1 VSTIN
6 YKEAAMGSFNPN
18 PGQGINPELKQ
29 QTIFQ
34 ELNPGEKTV
43 ISRLI
48 NSIYY
53 FIDCVFILKIKDKY
67 RLVAQHNGVVLYDNY
82 YTTEIGGKIAFDKI
96 FKDKAWAEDIKA
108 QWSHLYDPDIDWLE
122 EKCKNLEW

>member
-1 VSTIN
+1 M
-6 YKEAAMGSFNPN
+6 ASFNPY
-18 PGQGINPELKQ
+18 PGPEINPELKQ
-29 QTIFQ
+29 QQSIFQ

-67 RLVAQHNGVVLYDNY
+67 RLVVRHNGVVLCDNY
-82 YTTEIGGKIAFDKI
+82 YTTERGGKIAFDKL
-96 FKDKAWAEDIKA
+96 FKDKAWSEDIQA
-108 QWSHLYDPDIDWLE
+108 QWSHFYDPDNDWLE